1 MVSRKLILSFTV
13 FTFIAY
19 STAGQTKEKPDQRL
33 VSDSL
38 VNEENTY
45 AFVEKMPEFVGGKDS
60 LKAYLKRAVGLLQ
73 LNSKNKLKG
82 RVYVSFIVTR
92 SGHVYRPRI
101 MSGHSK
107 ELNEAASQIVS
118 SMPSWKPGKQN
129 GEPLN
134 VILQLPIDF

>member
-19 STAGQTKEKPDQRL
+19 STAGQINEKPDRKL
-33 VSDSL
+33 VNDSL

-60 LKAYLKRAVGLLQ
+60 LKAYLKRAVGKLE

-92 SGHVYRPRI
+92 SGD
-101 MSGHSK
+101 
-107 ELNEAASQIVS
+107 VS

-129 GEPLN
+129 GETMN
-134 VILQLPIDF
+134 VILHLPIDF